1 MLTIFRNKSKGGESN
16 RRTEIRG
23 EDEIMTVKKCLK
35 CKKPYDVDGFDW
47 GICPSCSQII
57 LENVRKE
64 KMK

>member
-1 MLTIFRNKSKGGESN
+1 MVERTGFL
-16 RRTEIRG
+16 RRLRLVIIGKG

-64 KMK
+64 KAQ